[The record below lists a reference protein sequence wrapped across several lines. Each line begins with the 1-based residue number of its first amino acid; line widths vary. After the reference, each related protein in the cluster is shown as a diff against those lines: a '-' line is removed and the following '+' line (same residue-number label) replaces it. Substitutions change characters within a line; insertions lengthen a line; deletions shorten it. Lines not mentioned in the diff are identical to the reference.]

1 MNQATEQFRAIAK
14 AAIDDCLEQDP
25 VGATW
30 LGDHRFDARLPD
42 YSAEAIATFEEKIDQ
57 HLTALDAVDDVELL
71 TEDLVDLEILRAHL
85 LKVQF
90 DLTQVQEHKW
100 NPMVWNPGTALH
112 LLESRDFAPRDER
125 RRNLESRAEH
135 IPGFLEQARAT
146 LKDMS
151 AIHVETA
158 IAQLQGTL
166 ALVDSLNLDQQISDS
181 VSEQIDWL
189 TDGLPLATRSPR
201 LGPELYAGILWH
213 ALDDSTDVETLY
225 ATAHDHLGLVGD
237 RMRKIAIE
245 YLAHLKI
252 ESVGDPVREALD
264 HIATTNVVTNE
275 NVLDHVR
282 SAVASARAFTIE
294 HNIVTVPE
302 IDTEVIEMPE
312 IHRGVAVAY
321 CDAPGPLERAS
332 VPTFVA
338 VAPTPDDWTPE
349 RVFSFYREY
358 NAVQIHDL
366 TIHEAIPGHV
376 LQLAVGN
383 SGTGQSDTRRFGFS
397 GAFVEGWA
405 VYSEEVMINAGY
417 SPQANLASSLAIRL
431 QQLKMQMRM
440 IINTIL
446 DIGVHSKDM
455 SEHQAMDLM
464 MQRGYQEEGEA
475 AGKWRRAL
483 LTSGQLPTYFV
494 GYLAVKGLA
503 EDLKVMH
510 PDWSLQQIHDLLLSF
525 GSPAPRHVRELV
537 GL

>member
-14 AAIDDCLEQDP
+14 VAIDDCLEQDP

-30 LGDHRFDARLPD
+30 LGDHRFDSMLPD
-42 YSAEAIATFEEKIDQ
+42 YSAEAIAAFTEKIDR

-90 DLTQVQEHKW
+90 DLTQVQEHTW

-125 RRNLESRAEH
+125 RRNLESRAEE

-158 IAQLQGTL
+158 IVQLQGTL
-166 ALVDSLNLDQQISDS
+166 ALVGSLNLDQRISDS
-181 VSEQIDWL
+181 VSEQIAWL
-189 TDGLPLATRSPR
+189 TDELPLATRSPR

-237 RMRKIAIE
+237 QMRKVAHE

-321 CDAPGPLERAS
+321 CDAPGPLEVAS

-338 VAPTPDDWTPE
+338 VAPTPVDWTPE
-349 RVFSFYREY
+349 RALSFYREY

-417 SPQANLASSLAIRL
+417 SPQSNPASSLAIRL
-431 QQLKMQMRM
+431 QQLKMQTRM

-446 DIGVHSKDM
+446 DIGVHTKDM

-503 EDLKVMH
+503 DDLKVMH

-525 GSPAPRHVRELV
+525 GSPAPRYVRELV